1 MDGHRMTIGEFA
13 VAAGLTPKALRLYDE
28 LGLLRPARV
37 DPATGYRTYAAAQ
50 LERARLVAA
59 LRRVGMPL
67 ARIAGIGDLPPAAA
81 AADLAAWWRQVEADT
96 ADRRVL
102 VDDLLAR
109 WRDRPDEEEPMTAR
123 VTVQGAGGAERGARV
138 EQQDAVLVDRGRAA
152 VADGFGP
159 DGAAASREAVSRVA
173 AAEGE
178 GPLDV
183 VRAALGEAAAAARA
197 ADASG
202 TTATALCCD
211 GERVGVAHVGD
222 SRAYLLRDG
231 VLTLLTHDHTWVRS
245 LVDEGRLTV
254 EEAAEH
260 PDRTRLVRALGTG
273 EPDVHLRTAR
283 SGDRYLLCTD
293 GVSGV
298 LDDPALAGLLG
309 AGGPAADAVGA
320 VLAAVRSAG
329 APDNAACAVL
339 DLVAEQCPVTSERH
353 SRCVYVRESA
363 ARSIEG
369 PGLRSPAPRPG

>member
-1 MDGHRMTIGEFA
+1 MSGHRMTIGGFA

-28 LGLLRPARV
+28 LGLLRPAAV
-37 DPATGYRTYAAAQ
+37 DPATGYRTYDAAQ
-50 LERARLVAA
+50 LGRAALVAA
-59 LRRVGMPL
+59 LRRVGVPL
-67 ARIAGIGDLPPAAA
+67 ARIGEMGDLPPAAA

-102 VDDLLAR
+102 VHDLLAR
-109 WRDRPDEEEPMTAR
+109 WRDRPDEEEPMTAQ
-123 VTVQGAGGAERGARV
+123 VTVAGAGDAERGARG
-138 EQQDAVLVDRGRAA
+138 EQQDAVVVAGGRAA

-159 DGAAASREAVSRVA
+159 DGAAASRAVVSRVA

-183 VRAALGEAAAAARA
+183 VRGALGDAAAALDAPG
-197 ADASG
+197 ASG

-211 GERVGVAHVGD
+211 GARVGVAHVGD
-222 SRAYLLRDG
+222 SRAYLLRAG

-273 EPDVHLRTAR
+273 RPDVHLRTAR
-283 SGDRYLLCTD
+283 PDDRYLLCTD

-298 LDDPALAGLLG
+298 LDDGVLAELLD
-309 AGGPAADAVGA
+309 AGGAAARTVEA

-339 DLVAEQCPVTSERH
+339 DLVGA
-353 SRCVYVRESA
+353 
-363 ARSIEG
+363 
-369 PGLRSPAPRPG
+369 

>member
-1 MDGHRMTIGEFA
+1 MGGDRMTIGEFA

-37 DPATGYRTYAAAQ
+37 DPATGYRTYVAAQ
-50 LERARLVAA
+50 LARARSVAG
-59 LRRVGMPL
+59 LRRVGVPL
-67 ARIAGIGDLPPAAA
+67 ARIGEIGDLPPAAA

-102 VDDLLAR
+102 VHDLLSR

-123 VTVQGAGGAERGARV
+123 VTTQGAGDAERGARA
-138 EQQDAVLVDRGRAA
+138 EQQDAVVVERGRAA

-159 DGAAASREAVSRVA
+159 DGAAASRTVASRVA
-173 AAEGE
+173 AAAG
-178 GPLDV
+178 GAALDV
-183 VRAALGEAAAAARA
+183 VRGALVDAATAL
-197 ADASG
+197 DAPGGSG

-211 GERVGVAHVGD
+211 GQRVGVAHVGD
-222 SRAYLLRDG
+222 SRAYLLRAG

-273 EPDVHLRTAR
+273 EPDVHVRTAR
-283 SGDRYLLCTD
+283 PGDRYLLCTD

-298 LDDPALAGLLG
+298 LDDAVLAGLLG
-309 AGGPAADAVGA
+309 ADGSAADTVEG

-339 DLVAEQCPVTSERH
+339 DLVAC
-353 SRCVYVRESA
+353 
-363 ARSIEG
+363 
-369 PGLRSPAPRPG
+369 